1 MIKLEIKLMIK
12 RVSKNSPK
20 NNSETTEE
28 EILRQRYVPEEQR
41 QKVIDDRRLT

>member
-20 NNSETTEE
+20 NNSETNEE
-28 EILRQRYVPEEQR
+28 EILRRRYVPEEQR